1 MLMNSSRNN
10 QFLSIVRI
18 SVVLLIITGVV
29 ALLLSVINAFAA
41 PVIEKNEE
49 KQQQQAIRN
58 IFESAQTIV
67 PLDIT
72 CTEPVTAVYGI
83 SGSEGLL
90 GYCVNV
96 APMGFSDVISMMVGI
111 KTDMTVAGIE
121 ILSISD
127 TPGLGMN
134 VSKPAYLE
142 QFNGLTE
149 HIAIGGAHNS
159 VDAISGATISSKAV
173 LNGVNAA
180 LNVCSEYQAS
190 EAAITEAPDTGTSDT
205 EEVSLA

>member
-1 MLMNSSRNN
+1 MNPSQNN
-10 QFLSIVRI
+10 QILSVVRI
-18 SVVLLIITGVV
+18 SSVLLIITGAV

-41 PVIEKNEE
+41 PVIERNEE
-49 KQQQQAIRN
+49 VQQQDAIRS
-58 IFESAQTIV
+58 IFESAQNVV
-67 PLDIT
+67 PLDIS
-72 CTEPVTAVYGI
+72 CAEPVTAVYEI
-83 SGSEGLL
+83 SDSGGLL

-96 APMGFSDVISMMVGI
+96 APIGFSDVISMMVGI
-111 KTDMTVAGIE
+111 KTDITVAGIE

-180 LNVCSEYQAS
+180 LDICSEYQAS
-190 EAAITEAPDTGTSDT
+190 NEATTEDPNTGTSDT
-205 EEVSLA
+205 EEVSLV